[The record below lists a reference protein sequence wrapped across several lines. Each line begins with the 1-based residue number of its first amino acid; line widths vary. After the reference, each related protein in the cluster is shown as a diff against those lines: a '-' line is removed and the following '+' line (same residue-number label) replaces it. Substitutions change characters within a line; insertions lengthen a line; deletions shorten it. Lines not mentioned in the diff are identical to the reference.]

1 MLVTEGGATAIL
13 LEVVQRRVTV
23 GEVSARRGD
32 RREERQPQVMLI
44 AEEGAA
50 AEGHAHPRKEW
61 SPDPIALVAIV
72 VMEGE
77 AASREEGGAARQTD
91 KE

>member
-1 MLVTEGGATAIL
+1 MLV
-13 LEVVQRRVTV
+13 
-23 GEVSARRGD
+23 
-32 RREERQPQVMLI
+32 

-50 AEGHAHPRKEW
+50 TEGRAHPRKEW

-72 VMEGE
+72 VMEGGAIVGE
-77 AASREEGGAARQTD
+77 EERLLKVVLVMEERSQDPVTLVTGVVTKGQAASREEGGAAGQTD

>member
-1 MLVTEGGATAIL
+1 MLV
-13 LEVVQRRVTV
+13 
-23 GEVSARRGD
+23 
-32 RREERQPQVMLI
+32 

-50 AEGHAHPRKEW
+50 AEGRAHPRKEW

-72 VMEGE
+72 VMKGGAIVGE
-77 AASREEGGAARQTD
+77 EKRLLKVVLVMEERSQDPVTLVTGVVTKGQAASREEGGAAGQTD